1 MTGVLID
8 PACAVNVGDRG
19 GPAKSVSLQGK
30 TILHVLPALQAGGA
44 EQNVLEIAAALRDA
58 GARALVASAG
68 GRMAES
74 LGGGGEH
81 FRLPLDTKNPA
92 ALGRNA
98 TRLSALIAGEG
109 VDLVHAHSH
118 APAWSAH
125 FAARRR
131 GRPFVTTFHGVY
143 FAGNAVKRA
152 YNRVMVRADRVIA
165 PSNFVAEHI
174 RTVYGCPEAR
184 IRVVHQGIDIASF
197 DPRAVPADIR
207 IPLHAAWAI
216 ADGVRVVLLPG
227 RVSRLKGHA
236 VLIEAMREF
245 ADEDLAAVFVGSD
258 AGNRAYRRELEAL
271 AGNLNVRFI
280 GHRDD
285 MAAVYAAS
293 DIVVSA
299 SVRPES
305 FGRVLAEAGAMGLPA
320 VAADH
325 GGAREI
331 LVHGETG
338 WLVPPADPRALAN
351 GIRTALSAAGP
362 ALAARARARVE
373 SRFTREKT
381 NAATLAVY
389 GELIA

>member
-1 MTGVLID
+1 MTGIAID
-8 PACAVNVGDRG
+8 PAYAVKERDHRG
-19 GPAKSVSLQGK
+19 HAKSVLLEGK
-30 TILHVLPALQAGGA
+30 TVLQVLPALRAGGA
-44 EQNVLEIAAALRDA
+44 EQNALEIVAALRDA

-74 LGGGGEH
+74 LGANH
-81 FRLPLDTKNPA
+81 VRLPLDTKNPA
-92 ALGRNA
+92 ALWRNSN
-98 TRLSALIAGEG
+98 RLSALIAEEE
-109 VDLVHAHSH
+109 VDLVHAHSR
-118 APAWSAH
+118 APAWSAC

-143 FAGNAVKRA
+143 SAGNAAKRA

-165 PSNFVAEHI
+165 PSNYVAEHVG
-174 RTVYGCPEAR
+174 TVYGCPEAR
-184 IRVVHQGIDIASF
+184 IRVVHQGIDTAVF

-227 RVSRLKGHA
+227 RVTRLKGHA
-236 VLIEAMREF
+236 VLIEAMREL

-258 AGNRAYRRELEAL
+258 AGNRAYRREMEAL
-271 AGNLNVRFI
+271 AGNLNVRFV

-293 DIVVSA
+293 DVVVSA

-320 VAADH
+320 VATGH
-325 GGAREI
+325 GGASEI

-338 WLVPPADPRALAN
+338 WLVAPADPRALAN
-351 GIRTALSAAGP
+351 GIRMALSAAGP
-362 ALAARARARVE
+362 DLAARARARVE
-373 SRFTREKT
+373 GCFTRARA

-389 GELIA
+389 GELVGC

>member
-1 MTGVLID
+1 MT
-8 PACAVNVGDRG
+8 VGG
-19 GPAKSVSLQGK
+19 GDAKSVSLQGK
-30 TILHVLPALQAGGA
+30 TILHVLPAMQGGGA

-68 GRMAES
+68 GRMAAS
-74 LGGGGEH
+74 LGEGDH
-81 FRLPLDTKNPA
+81 VRLPLDTKNPA
-92 ALGRNA
+92 ALWRNS
-98 TRLSALIAGEG
+98 TRLSALIAEEG
-109 VDLVHAHSH
+109 VDLVHAHSR

-131 GRPFVTTFHGVY
+131 GRPFVSTFHGVY
-143 FAGNAVKRA
+143 GAGNTVKRA
-152 YNRVMVRADRVIA
+152 YNRIMVRADRVIA

-184 IRVVHQGIDIASF
+184 IRVVHQGVDTAIF

-207 IPLHAAWAI
+207 IPVHAAWAI

-227 RVSRLKGHA
+227 RLSRLKGHA
-236 VLIEAMREF
+236 VLIEAMREL
-245 ADEDLAAVFVGSD
+245 ADEDLAAVFVGAD
-258 AGNRAYRRELEAL
+258 AGNGAYRREMEAL
-271 AGNLNVRFI
+271 AGNLNVRFV

-285 MAAVYAAS
+285 MAVVYAAS
-293 DIVVSA
+293 DVVVSA

-320 VAADH
+320 VAPDH

-338 WLVPPADPRALAN
+338 WLVAPGHPRALAT
-351 GIRTALSAAGP
+351 GIRMALSAAGP
-362 ALAARARARVE
+362 ALAARARTWVE
-373 SRFTREKT
+373 GRFTREKT
-381 NAATLAVY
+381 NAATLSVY
-389 GELIA
+389 GELVRCCPS

>member
-1 MTGVLID
+1 MYC
-8 PACAVNVGDRG
+8 PRCRQAVPSKMYWRLLLPFATPVPGRWWLPRVGAW
-19 GPAKSVSLQGK
+19 PSPWA
-30 TILHVLPALQAGGA
+30 
-44 EQNVLEIAAALRDA
+44 
-58 GARALVASAG
+58 
-68 GRMAES
+68 
-74 LGGGGEH
+74 GGGEH

-109 VDLVHAHSH
+109 VDLVHAHSR

-143 FAGNAVKRA
+143 CAGNAVKRA

-236 VLIEAMREF
+236 VLIEAMREL

-258 AGNRAYRRELEAL
+258 TGNRAYRRELEAL

-325 GGAREI
+325 GGRA
-331 LVHGETG
+331 GN
-338 WLVPPADPRALAN
+338 PRARRDRLA
-351 GIRTALSAAGP
+351 GSSGRPRGLGQRHPHGAVGRRPRSCGPGACKSGKPLYAGEDERRD
-362 ALAARARARVE
+362 ARRLR
-373 SRFTREKT
+373 
-381 NAATLAVY
+381 
-389 GELIA
+389 